1 MSITDAMVPFLTAP
15 WLTRTGE
22 RTGITCLPGL
32 SREAI
37 QSLEAI
43 YPGPLAAEMRELLA
57 RSCGLAGTDLG
68 DIDFTGRWFPEE
80 PLAVFRPCL
89 TLAVDDAGRR
99 WIAELNEQSLPGPV
113 WCVFPNPEVVVFVSD
128 DIVEFIATLRDRTA
142 ARDTAAWVRGLGVQA
157 KAIWSRRQA
166 LATRGQRACKSDAST
181 RAWIASL
188 PFDAYIYDL
197 RARTPWRGWPYG
209 LAGPAGRLYRCGR
222 LPVFAVA
229 GWPSQGRWAEHL
241 SEIAATYPIATPA
254 AASLSMNAYAA
265 PVAPQDALLI
275 RSRRRHQEAVHEHAT
290 RSRGLRGLRDRR
302 QAVTRACA

>member
-1 MSITDAMVPFLTAP
+1 MSTTDAMVPFLTAP

-22 RTGITCLPGL
+22 TTGITCLPGL

-37 QSLEAI
+37 QGLEAT
-43 YPGPLAAEMRELLA
+43 YPGPLAAKMRELLA
-57 RSCGLAGTDLG
+57 RTCGLAGTDLG

-113 WCVFPNPEVVVFVSD
+113 WCVFPDPEVVVFVSD
-128 DIVEFIATLRDRTA
+128 DLVEFIATLRDRAA
-142 ARDTAAWVRGLGVQA
+142 ARDTAAWVRDLGIQA

-166 LATRGQRACKSDAST
+166 LATRGQRACKSDESI
-181 RAWIASL
+181 RAWIAGL
-188 PFDAYIYDL
+188 PFDAYIFDL

-241 SEIAATYPIATPA
+241 SEIAATCPIAAPA
-254 AASLSMNAYAA
+254 AVRHSIDARAA
-265 PVAPQDALLI
+265 PEMPDDARFV
-275 RSRRRHQEAVHEHAT
+275 RSRRCRAEAPHGRAMRPRNSFE
-290 RSRGLRGLRDRR
+290 RR
-302 QAVTRACA
+302 PVPTRACA